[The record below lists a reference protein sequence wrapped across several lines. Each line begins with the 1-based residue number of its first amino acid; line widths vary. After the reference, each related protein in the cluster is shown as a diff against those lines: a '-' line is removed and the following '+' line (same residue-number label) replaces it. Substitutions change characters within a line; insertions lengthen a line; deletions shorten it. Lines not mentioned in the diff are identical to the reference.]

1 MGSKDMLT
9 VPRATKEEIQRVS
22 VATSP
27 LKAQRLDVSSVATG
41 EEEAGEEDKDA
52 EIDELAL
59 RRDPEEE
66 YFMLAVLAH
75 RMTHT
80 EEQDHP
86 EYVYEINP
94 KALF

>member
-1 MGSKDMLT
+1 M
-9 VPRATKEEIQRVS
+9 
-22 VATSP
+22 
-27 LKAQRLDVSSVATG
+27 ATG
-41 EEEAGEEDKDA
+41 EEEAGEEDKDG

-80 EEQDHP
+80 EE
-86 EYVYEINP
+86 
-94 KALF
+94 